1 MNREGE
7 GEIYSLF
14 HFLVCYFSFL
24 HSSNS
29 RGRKKKEKWKISG
42 FFFVCLFFLT
52 AAPEA
57 YGSFQAS
64 GLIRAAD
71 AGLCHSHS
79 NAKSE
84 PPMWPVPQLEAM
96 LDP

>member
-1 MNREGE
+1 MYATFPFYILLIAEEGKK
-7 GEIYSLF
+7 
-14 HFLVCYFSFL
+14 
-24 HSSNS
+24 
-29 RGRKKKEKWKISG
+29 RKSGKSVG
-42 FFFVCLFFLT
+42 FFLFVCLFFLT